1 MSCILQSVRTIQL
14 EMEQLQ
20 EVRIWVKESNGTFRE
35 QINFLFASDVTRL
48 DMQSL
53 YLGCHH

>member
-20 EVRIWVKESNGTFRE
+20 EVGIWVKESNGTFRE
-35 QINFLFASDVTRL
+35 QINSLFASYVTHL